1 MDDNVRNAW
10 ISAGKFLQEG
20 NALSSMKLVD
30 SPHYKVRSCK
40 DGLVSICVIWFK
52 TNHSLNLQTHIH
64 LYIYLLYCLQ
74 STALYLAQNVAVKV
88 SNNCI
93 NIYNFFFTG

>member
-30 SPHYKVRSCK
+30 SPHYKVRNCK

-52 TNHSLNLQTHIH
+52 TNHSLNLQTYIH
-64 LYIYLLYCLQ
+64 LQTYLLIFIYYIDCKVLQ
-74 STALYLAQNVAVKV
+74 CTWQRM
-88 SNNCI
+88 
-93 NIYNFFFTG
+93 